1 MKLTI
6 IPTVPQAENLNFY
19 LSPPYIQSITNPNTC
34 IFPVTLPFHG
44 TIISSRWLEQPANM
58 IYKILHALAFT
69 QLFGLIFILSNL
81 PSLTMQ
87 NCDIE
92 LLCFVITSCFTSFPY
107 LKHLFLN
114 ISFPFMLMFTHL
126 SGFNLDVASSESI
139 PESYPTCSLNEV
151 PFPLFLEAPKAP
163 CTSFILVLDFIATY
177 WSASFTRP

>member
-19 LSPPYIQSITNPNTC
+19 LSPPYIQSITNSNAC

-69 QLFGLIFILSNL
+69 QLFGLIFIFSNL
-81 PSLTMQ
+81 PSLTIQ

-92 LLCFVITSCFTSFPY
+92 LLCFVFTSCFTSFLY
-107 LKHLFLN
+107 LKHLFKYLLPLHAN
-114 ISFPFMLMFTHL
+114 VHSFVRFQLRCRFLRKYSWVLP
-126 SGFNLDVASSESI
+126 NLQLD
-139 PESYPTCSLNEV
+139 EV
-151 PFPLFLEAPKAP
+151 PFPLFLGAPKAP